1 MKAVSTE
8 NDSRYQINKVFFK
21 RLYRLV
27 KVFWTRKNALKA
39 WAMLISILLFTVL
52 ISFLYGYFSYKT
64 AELANLQLARDH
76 SYWTLF
82 IWVTFILFFRQ
93 FLAMGVNLLTQK
105 LNLDWREWLTQYLVQ
120 CYMRERVYYSIE
132 FSNNEL
138 DNPDQRIQ
146 EQVELFCK
154 KISEIPDAF
163 IGNGLNIGIQF
174 GILCSI
180 SYVFLGANIFYIV
193 LMTVCSYWFMLPL
206 IKKNWIEIQAKANF
220 RTSLVNIR
228 EYSENIAFFRGEKY
242 TLNDI
247 RSKILSI
254 FNISK
259 NILIYQELVYVANIF
274 ISLLP
279 TLFPALILVPLFF
292 SGEISYG
299 TILQATVA
307 AGILVE
313 SFGRLY
319 EYIPKLAELAPLT
332 VRLAE
337 IQEKPEKNKKSLVLR
352 NFNDHIQFY
361 PNEFIKLEH
370 LNLFTPGAEQKL
382 AQNLNISLNTGNHL
396 LITGR
401 TGIGKSSL
409 LRVMAG
415 LWDRG
420 SGQVGLP
427 DQKNLMFFPQRP
439 YMLNADLRSQLIY
452 PAYSTSYSDE
462 ELQQI
467 LVKVGK
473 GYISERYGGF
483 NAVRNW
489 GRELSLG
496 EQQCISMARLLIHK
510 PKYAF
515 LDEASSALDLE
526 TEQNIYKQILQS
538 GSTIISVGHRAS
550 ILPFHCYNLNLLG
563 EGKWK
568 LHEIENYVGFIEQT
582 LIQNNQNAHISQNM
596 SLDISDLNKEIS
608 SDEHV
613 VTEVDRN
620 DLKINKLFFNR
631 IWELFKPYWF
641 RKQAWKVWVAYIISF
656 SSLIVYSISAGYFS
670 FLTAEQVNSLV
681 AKHENAY
688 WHFFILL
695 TVLGLIR
702 SLAYALLSYMQ
713 DLVELKWATWLSVY
727 FSQIYLENRT
737 YYEILQEDEI
747 DNPDQRIQNEITP
760 FCTSISKLTHKFL
773 ESFLDIGIQV
783 FILLT
788 ISAPLLYFIIIFSI
802 INFFATLFILKPT
815 IKKNF
820 YVTKSE
826 ADLRYSLLRVRENA
840 ENIAFYRGE
849 KSEVKQIFIRLR
861 LVMKNRWNLDL
872 YTFFANLSLM
882 PLGILQYVG
891 PTLILVPL
899 YFNHQISYGQIAQA
913 TLAAGFISNAFY
925 NITQFIPELSKMV
938 PGVVRLAEI
947 LEKAREIRLSLGRTA
962 SQNNPNYFKLS
973 EAQSLKF
980 DHVNLFTPG
989 GELSL
994 VQDLNL
1000 EIRPQQH
1007 YVIIGQTGV
1016 GKSSL
1021 LRALAGLWHRGSG
1034 HISSPPE
1041 KDKIFLA
1048 QRPYLMEGTLRSQL
1062 IYPELQTSHSDEELL
1077 AILEIVQ
1084 LGDLIKKYGN
1094 LDTYNH
1100 WGKKLSLGEQQRI
1113 GFARILIKPRKF
1125 IFLDEA
1131 TSAVDS
1137 QIEHQLYNAL
1147 LETGATLISICH
1159 KKTAWKY
1166 HDYYLK
1172 LMAEGKYEIGK
1183 ITEVTIA

>member
-8 NDSRYQINKVFFK
+8 NDSRFQVKKVFFK

-27 KVFWTRKNALKA
+27 KVFWVRKNTLKA
-39 WAMLISILLFTVL
+39 WVMLISILLFTVL
-52 ISFLYGYFSYKT
+52 ASLLYGYFSYKT
-64 AELANLQLARDH
+64 AEVTNLQLARDH
-76 SYWTLF
+76 KYWTLF
-82 IWVTFILFFRQ
+82 IWVTFILFSRQ
-93 FLAMGVNLLTQK
+93 FLIMGTNLITQK
-105 LNLDWREWLTQYLVQ
+105 LKLDWREWLTQYLVQ

-132 FSNNEL
+132 FSDDEI

-146 EQVELFCK
+146 EQVELFCT
-154 KISEIPDAF
+154 KISEIPDALL
-163 IGNGLNIGIQF
+163 GNSLNIGIQF
-174 GILCSI
+174 GILCSV

-193 LMTVCSYWFMLPL
+193 LMTATAYWFMLPL

-220 RTSLVNIR
+220 RTSLLNVR

-242 TLNDI
+242 TLHDI
-247 RSKILSI
+247 RSKILSV

-259 NILIYQELVYVANIF
+259 NILIYQKLVYIANIF

-313 SFGRLY
+313 SFSRVYG
-319 EYIPKLAELAPLT
+319 YIPKLAELAPLT

-337 IQEKPEKNKKSLVLR
+337 IQEKPEKNRQSLALR
-352 NFNDHIQFY
+352 NLSDCIQFY

-370 LNLFTPGAEQKL
+370 LNLLTPGAEQKL
-382 AQNLNISLNTGNHL
+382 AQNLNISLNTGDHL

-462 ELQQI
+462 ELQEI

-526 TEQNIYKQILQS
+526 TEQNIYRQILQS
-538 GSTIISVGHRAS
+538 GTTIISVGHRAS
-550 ILPFHCYNLNLLG
+550 IVPFHRYNLNLLG

-568 LHEIENYVGFIEQT
+568 LQDIENYLGFTDQT
-582 LIQNNQNAHISQNM
+582 PVQNNENVHISQNM
-596 SLDISDLNKEIS
+596 ALDISDLNKEIS
-608 SDEHV
+608 SDEHIT
-613 VTEVDRN
+613 TEVPRN

-631 IWELFKPYWF
+631 VWQLFKPYWF
-641 RKQAWKVWVAYIISF
+641 RKQAWKAWIAYIISF
-656 SSLIVYSISAGYFS
+656 STLIVYGISAGYFS
-670 FLTAEQVNSLV
+670 FLTANQVNSLV
-681 AKHENAY
+681 AKHEEAY

-695 TVLGLIR
+695 TLLGVTR

-713 DLVELKWATWLSVY
+713 KFVELKWEAWLSVY
-727 FSQIYLENRT
+727 FSKIYLENRT
-737 YYEILQEDEI
+737 YYEILNEDKI
-747 DNPDQRIQNEITP
+747 DNPDQRIQNEIGP
-760 FCTSISKLTHKFL
+760 FCTNISSLTHKLL
-773 ESFLDIGIQV
+773 ESFLDISVQI

-788 ISAPLLYFIIIFSI
+788 ISVPLLSFLIIFSI
-802 INFFATLFILKPT
+802 INFIVTLFVIKPT

-820 YVTKSE
+820 YITKSE

-849 KSEVKQIFIRLR
+849 TSEMKQIFIRLR
-861 LVMKNRWNLDL
+861 LVIKNKWNLDL
-872 YTFFANLSLM
+872 YSFFANLCLM
-882 PLGILQYVG
+882 PLSILLYIG

-899 YFNHQISYGQIAQA
+899 YFNHQISYGQVVQA
-913 TLAAGFISNAFY
+913 TVAVTIITNAFIH
-925 NITQFIPELSKMV
+925 ITQFIPELSKMV

-947 LEKAREIRLSLGRTA
+947 LEKAREIRLSLGRTS
-962 SQNNPNYFKLS
+962 SQNNPNYFTLS

-1062 IYPELQTSHSDEELL
+1062 IYPELETSHSDEELL

-1084 LGDLIKKYGN
+1084 LGDLIQKYGN

-1137 QIEHQLYNAL
+1137 QIEHQLYSAL

-1172 LMAEGKYEIGK
+1172 LMAEGKYEVGE